1 MFHFLLLQLSWPLTF
16 MQICQSFSPL
26 SLLLRLKNSGAR
38 VDGITLKFGTNIS
51 WFSLSSESSI
61 PLANLLSHCKDQCPS
76 YYELQILCQV
86 LSWHSMPIYLPH
98 NKWNISG
105 ESQPSYNIAVS
116 EPVPSFSSFS
126 TFLHLFLSSFF
137 ILKISDIQS
146 SVLLS
151 FLLNCHWVASLE
163 SELWNGSEYSGP
175 SLGHDIGLH
184 FYGREGNMS
193 GQRDL

>member
-26 SLLLRLKNSGAR
+26 SLLLHLKNSGAR
-38 VDGITLKFGTNIS
+38 VDGITVKFGTNIS

-76 YYELQILCQV
+76 YSELQILCQI
-86 LSWHSMPIYLPH
+86 LLWHSMPIYLPKKI
-98 NKWNISG
+98 NGTFQVKVN
-105 ESQPSYNIAVS
+105 PSYNIAVS

-151 FLLNCHWVASLE
+151 FLLYCHWVASLE
-163 SELWNGSEYSGP
+163 RKL
-175 SLGHDIGLH
+175 
-184 FYGREGNMS
+184 
-193 GQRDL
+193 